1 MTTRDPADF
10 TAEDLNDPNVSAET
24 LQQIAAK
31 RKDLW
36 PSIQKHPN
44 SYQGLNDWISAQQS
58 AHQPAAPATQVTE
71 PAAQVAEPAAHET
84 TDPLDAI
91 KQAADKA
98 KHGTKSAIASA
109 KDAIHQAT
117 APATD
122 AAAGAGATAATAKPK
137 FDVNEIL
144 KQPASLPKWVHW
156 ARVIT
161 PAAALLGAIAMLI
174 PMNRLIGS
182 LVSHSFFTWLT
193 FFGFLAVIAL
203 WVVEYVFKATWP
215 DRIIAWVAE
224 VTAILG
230 LVFGG
235 SLVLEGVGHFGAWLL
250 ALSSIAVLV
259 GAHAFFWPSKHEA
272 Q

>member
-36 PSIQKHPN
+36 PSIQRHPN

-58 AHQPAAPATQVTE
+58 AHQPAAPAAQVTE
-71 PAAQVAEPAAHET
+71 SAAQVAEPAAHET

-122 AAAGAGATAATAKPK
+122 AAAGAAVAKPK

-182 LVSHSFFTWLT
+182 LVSHSFFTWLA

-203 WVVEYVFKATWP
+203 WVVEYVFKAAWP
-215 DRIIAWVAE
+215 DRIIGWVAE

-235 SLVLEGVGHFGAWLL
+235 SLVLAGVGHFGAWLL
-250 ALSSIAVLV
+250 ALSAIAVLV